1 MHDTNC
7 SQHYL
12 SFTYVDITEFK
23 DDTDEDSE
31 HENDMDSTE
40 GVNFV
45 NTIDFLD
52 DDELIWNSS
61 MTSMNTFSAMTKDI
75 FEKLIFTAFH

>member
-12 SFTYVDITEFK
+12 SFTYVDITELK
-23 DDTDEDSE
+23 DNTDEDSE

-45 NTIDFLD
+45 DTIEFLD
-52 DDELIWNSS
+52 DDEADMEFINDVNEHL
-61 MTSMNTFSAMTKDI
+61 FSDDQGY
-75 FEKLIFTAFH
+75 L